1 MVKERQY
8 GRELGR
14 GPSSLFTGPPSVWPT
29 PTLERWRL
37 QSSRFSSSVALDERP
52 PHSPPGSGAQFE
64 AEQWENIWWTS
75 SKGEVSEQTAP
86 FFFFFL
92 KSETRNKASVGQSP
106 KAEKHVFASICLFI
120 LAVFKISPLFFLLH
134 PSVFLF
140 QASRSVFLSLSS
152 FFSFSL
158 HQEHRQ
164 LPLGAIKRGD
174 EITRRACFES
184 TDAFAAVNA
193 FFSFSQN
200 QQTPLSRRP

>member
-92 KSETRNKASVGQSP
+92 KSETINKASVGQSP
-106 KAEKHVFASICLFI
+106 KAEKHVFFSFVRSSRVDCFLQNFPFVFSSPSIG
-120 LAVFKISPLFFLLH
+120 
-134 PSVFLF
+134 
-140 QASRSVFLSLSS
+140 
-152 FFSFSL
+152 FSFSSFKVRL
-158 HQEHRQ
+158 
-164 LPLGAIKRGD
+164 LVPFLVLLLLFAS
-174 EITRRACFES
+174 RAS
-184 TDAFAAVNA
+184 SA
-193 FFSFSQN
+193 S
-200 QQTPLSRRP
+200 SRSYKKGGRDHAKSLF